1 MHMCIKEGELSDG
14 VYYSSSNKDTNPI
27 GFRDYIYDLI
37 YLNCLSKHGV
47 SRYQH
52 RRVRAQLTNSE
63 ETQFNPQCCIM
74 SSLLIPDVFIKHLKI
89 ELALSFLLIENFWKI
104 EYSKDILKCV
114 IFFKCI
120 KIILSNYFYA

>member
-74 SSLLIPDVFIKHLKI
+74 SSLLIPDVFIKHLKNRTST
-89 ELALSFLLIENFWKI
+89 EFLAHRKLLENRVFKRHF
-104 EYSKDILKCV
+104 KMCN
-114 IFFKCI
+114 IF
-120 KIILSNYFYA
+120 